1 LVVLSL
7 GCPFSLLTFLLVVL
21 SLGCPFSWLSFLL
34 VVLSLGWPFSWLKQ
48 SSSSATPTTQ
58 DTGMSVEAA
67 VRSLSHYGNP
77 VTGAHM
83 TFAMPDVEVSL
94 ALLFYLSTFLLF
106 YLFYL

>member
-1 LVVLSL
+1 
-7 GCPFSLLTFLLVVL
+7 
-21 SLGCPFSWLSFLL
+21 
-34 VVLSLGWPFSWLKQ
+34 LKQ

-106 YLFYL
+106 YIFTFEFLNL